1 MNKLFLRISLL
12 FVLIN
17 IPSYSQNQSVSLSI
31 GSSYY
36 YVLRSSDYN
45 YFDNNLEQ
53 FLIQYNYDIGRN
65 LQMSVMAGYG
75 WTNYNYHFVTYSY
88 DFGDFNK
95 FNIQAKG
102 FPAAFEL
109 IYKHYIASDSVF
121 EPFIGIGIGYCNLK
135 SIIKHTYPPF
145 ANDNQY
151 GNLTTEG
158 FSQYMSL
165 GMNFRMANNISSF
178 FKIQK
183 EIFSNIKTSGNLST
197 FGYPYPESFKEDYSS
212 SSNYSS
218 IAITFG
224 ITICI

>member
-1 MNKLFLRISLL
+1 MNKLLIRISLL
-12 FVLIN
+12 FLLIN

-53 FLIQYNYDIGRN
+53 FLFQYNYDIGKN

-121 EPFIGIGIGYCNLK
+121 EPFIGIGIGY
-135 SIIKHTYPPF
+135 
-145 ANDNQY
+145 
-151 GNLTTEG
+151 
-158 FSQYMSL
+158 
-165 GMNFRMANNISSF
+165 
-178 FKIQK
+178 
-183 EIFSNIKTSGNLST
+183 
-197 FGYPYPESFKEDYSS
+197 
-212 SSNYSS
+212 
-218 IAITFG
+218 
-224 ITICI
+224 